1 MSMRDRISLKGPNHP
16 SPWCDLGLI
25 AAAFALLAACLWE
38 WGCGER
44 AAANVAMA
52 ATRPALAK
60 AIPAPPAPTST
71 KDADAQIKQAHAERD
86 AMAAERDELSGQII
100 AKDQHIGVLVK
111 EEARLRDLDLEHQ
124 FQWIS
129 GIAAW
134 IKAARSAVI
143 PSAVSGI
150 AAIAILAALGLWFV
164 LPTGLKSWAVYL
176 GLGAAA
182 ISAGALGL
190 AALVPYR
197 QVAGLFLVAAGAAF
211 GLWKLARFKRA
222 GVKGAD
228 YGEDLEAAFVGM
240 KAWIPTELHD
250 RVDAA
255 IAGVKH
261 DAALEQAEAGV
272 RTVLAAMR
280 GKDPAKPTTPPAV
293 LAPPPTAGPA

>member
-1 MSMRDRISLKGPNHP
+1 MRDRISLKGPNHP

-124 FQWIS
+124 FQWI
-129 GIAAW
+129 
-134 IKAARSAVI
+134 
-143 PSAVSGI
+143 SGI